1 MSNDGTTQYG
11 GNCLINCTNFAG
23 LNMFSFHTG
32 LAQIALGDGSVRS
45 LSEALSMEAM
55 HRIVSAQDGLPL
67 LEIE

>member
-1 MSNDGTTQYG
+1 
-11 GNCLINCTNFAG
+11 
-23 LNMFSFHTG
+23 MFSFHTG